1 MPYPNKQ
8 PPALPI
14 MFLTEM
20 WERFGFY
27 VVQGL
32 LVLYITQAFG
42 YSDNKSYSTLGA
54 FTAMAY
60 ISPIVGGYLAD
71 RLLGFVTTVIW
82 GGFILIIGYAL
93 LAIPSNGLLLY
104 PGLATIVIGTG
115 MFKPSISS
123 LLGAQYKQ
131 DDPRRDSGFTIFY
144 IGINS
149 GAFLAGISSGYIKD
163 AFGWHTSFFLASI
176 GLVIGLTTFL
186 YGLKTIRNVQQ
197 HPHLSLKN
205 NIRLGFYCFL
215 AIIGISFL
223 LQISALADMV
233 LPTFGVLLVGYLAF
247 LTSQQEAA
255 YRKSMTLL
263 ILLIISSV
271 IYWMMYFQMFFA
283 SNLFVE
289 RLVDKHMFGITLST
303 TVFYAT
309 ESIFIILLGPI
320 MAWSW
325 LFLGTRKRNPSYL
338 NKFIFGIL
346 FAGLGMLTLGLSTYF
361 PNAEGF
367 VYPEWIIFA
376 YLLITIG
383 ELLLSPIGLSAV
395 TMLAPPNLVGFMMGV
410 WFVAIGFGGVFA
422 GAIAKLASV
431 PDTVT
436 IQSEK
441 LAIYHEAFMT
451 YAKIAFFVTIVLV
464 FSQLLVRKASKQR
477 GGIS

>member
-1 MPYPNKQ
+1 MPQSRKQ
-8 PPALPI
+8 PSALPI

-32 LVLYITQAFG
+32 LVLYTTQYFG

-54 FTAMAY
+54 FTALAY

-82 GGFILIIGYAL
+82 GGFILILGYAL
-93 LAIPSNGLLLY
+93 LAIPSNGDLLY

-123 LLGAQYKQ
+123 LLGAQYNE

-163 AFGWHTSFFLASI
+163 AFGWHVSFGLASI
-176 GLVIGLTTFL
+176 GLIIGLATFV
-186 YGLKTIRNVQQ
+186 YGLKTIHHVNP
-197 HPHLSLKN
+197 HPPLPRQTIFQLV
-205 NIRLGFYCFL
+205 FYCLL

-223 LQISALADMV
+223 LQVSALADYV
-233 LPTFGVLLVGYLAF
+233 LPGFGL
-247 LTSQQEAA
+247 
-255 YRKSMTLL
+255 
-263 ILLIISSV
+263 LLIIYLTMLTMQQDAVYQKRMAMLNILILASIV
-271 IYWMMYFQMFFA
+271 YWMMYFQMFFA

-289 RLVDKHMFGITLST
+289 RLVDKTLLGFHLST
-303 TVFYAT
+303 TVFYAA

-320 MAWSW
+320 MAWLW
-325 LFLGTRKRNPSYL
+325 FYLGNKKKNPSTI
-338 NKFIFGIL
+338 NKFILGIL
-346 FAGLGMLTLGLSTYF
+346 FGGLGMLVLSISTQY
-361 PNAEGF
+361 PDPQGQ
-367 VYPEWIIFA
+367 VYPAFIFFA

-395 TMLAPPNLVGFMMGV
+395 TMLAPSHLVGFMMGV
-410 WFVAIGFGGVFA
+410 WFVAIGFGGMLA

-431 PDTVT
+431 PETAVT
-436 IQSEK
+436 TAQK
-441 LAIYHEAFMT
+441 LAIYHEAFLD
-451 YAKIAFFVTIVLV
+451 YAYIAFFVTIVLI
-464 FSQLLVRKASKQR
+464 FSRLAVQR
-477 GGIS
+477 AIRMREL

>member
-1 MPYPNKQ
+1 MSQRKQ

-71 RLLGFVTTVIW
+71 RLLGFVSTVIW
-82 GGFILIIGYAL
+82 GGFVLILGYAL
-93 LAIPSNGLLLY
+93 LAIPSHGFLLY

-123 LLGAQYKQ
+123 LLGAQYKP

-144 IGINS
+144 IGINT
-149 GAFLAGISSGYIKD
+149 GAFLAGASSGYIKD
-163 AFGWHTSFFLASI
+163 AFGWHMSFFLASI
-176 GLVIGLTTFL
+176 GLIIGLATFVF
-186 YGLKTIRNVQQ
+186 GLKKIHHVHQ
-197 HPHLSLKN
+197 HPPLSLKN
-205 NIRLGFYCFL
+205 KFRLGFYCLL

-223 LQISALADMV
+223 LQINALADFV
-233 LPTFGVLLVGYLAF
+233 LPGFGVLLIVYLGF
-247 LTSQQEAA
+247 LTMQQEPA
-255 YRKSMTLL
+255 YRKRMTLL
-263 ILLIISSV
+263 NILIVSSV
-271 IYWMMYFQMFFA
+271 VYWMMYFQMFFA

-289 RLVDKHMFGITLST
+289 RLVDKHMFGLHLST

-309 ESIFIILLGPI
+309 ESIFIILLGPV

-325 LFLGTRKRNPSYL
+325 LFLGTRQKNPSYIS
-338 NKFIFGIL
+338 KFIFGIL
-346 FAGLGMLTLGLSTYF
+346 FAGLGMLALSISTYF
-361 PNAEGF
+361 PDQHGM
-367 VYPEWIIFA
+367 VYPEWVIFA

-431 PDTVT
+431 PETVT
-436 IQSEK
+436 LQSEK
-441 LAIYHEAFMT
+441 LAIYHEAFMI

-464 FSQLLVRKASKQR
+464 FSQLLVKKVKSRNSR
-477 GGIS
+477 